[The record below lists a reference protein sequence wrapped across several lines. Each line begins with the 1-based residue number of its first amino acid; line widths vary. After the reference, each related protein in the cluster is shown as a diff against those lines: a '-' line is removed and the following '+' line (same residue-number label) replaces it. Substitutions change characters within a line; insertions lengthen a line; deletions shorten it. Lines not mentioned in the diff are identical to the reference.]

1 MRSSRDYW
9 PWSNGTLPLN
19 FLKIVDQLSSNE
31 VSMQAVCKLTM
42 ICEINSMYHCHERP
56 QTMQVR
62 ICHLYAV
69 KTHWG
74 VSHLR
79 GLRGL
84 KQEGTE
90 DVKTSDLNFYFK
102 IQSPSMDQA
111 FFTSF
116 PMEIARQILQG
127 CKVPLV
133 CLQLWSLHHLVGELA
148 TLPGRCAGL
157 GPGGLES

>member
-84 KQEGTE
+84 KQEGTK

-116 PMEIARQILQG
+116 PIEIARQKTPRLQG
-127 CKVPLV
+127 TSRMSPAVMPA
-133 CLQLWSLHHLVGELA
+133 SL
-148 TLPGRCAGL
+148 GRRAGDL
-157 GPGGLES
+157 TRKMRRFGAR